1 MARGDERGGISRRTL
16 LIGGSATAGLVVAW
30 ALWPR
35 NYAPNLR
42 AGEGESLFNAFIK
55 IARDGRVIV
64 AVPQAE
70 AGQGVYTALPQIV
83 ADELGADWRTVSVE
97 PAPLSPLYANVFL
110 AEEAAAGSSFP
121 ETFGI
126 DRWAARQYA
135 LRNAV
140 MLTGGS
146 SSVRGFEQPL
156 REAAAGARALLCRAA
171 AARWGANW
179 EELET
184 REGFVVRGN
193 DRLAFAEL
201 AAEAAALE
209 LPATVPMRG
218 GNENRLIGQPL
229 PRLDTPA
236 KLDGSAMF
244 AGDVRLRDMAFVA
257 VRTAPWGGSLEGV
270 DWDGADTV
278 PGAFR
283 MIQNPG
289 FVAVAAVN
297 GWAAMTSLARLN
309 PRFAVPGDRPSTRS
323 VDAALAAALDG
334 GDATRLHSAGDP
346 ETDPNGASRIEG
358 RYAIGPGPSA
368 PIEPLTAVARL
379 ADGRLEIWATTMAPG
394 LARSAAAR
402 AIDIAEGMVTIYPTL
417 VGGGYGRK
425 LETAAIAQAA
435 MIAQALGQP
444 AQIVWPRIQEI
455 AADTM
460 APPAVARMSA
470 TVAGGRIH
478 AWRARIASPDA
489 AAATAERLNAAHS
502 FFRPDGGV
510 AAGAVPPY
518 GIGHV
523 AVDHVAADIGIETG
537 IGRGGAHVASCFF
550 TESFIDE
557 IARAAGHE
565 PLSYRMA
572 MLADHPRLARC
583 LATATAIGGW
593 DGGVAGGGM
602 GIAVHQ
608 AFGSCVAALVEV
620 AAGESG
626 RLRALRAVLAVDCGR
641 VINPDLVKQQIEGGF
656 IHGLLYALGNPVD
669 IEGGAPTFGNIG
681 DYGLPILR
689 DAPDVTVEVL
699 ESDEASGGVTELA
712 VPVAAPAVA
721 NAYYA
726 LSGRRVRALPIRSGR

>member
-1 MARGDERGGISRRTL
+1 MARGDERGGISRRQL

-35 NYAPNLR
+35 DYRPNLR
-42 AGEGESLFNAFIK
+42 AGDGESLFNAYIK
-55 IARDGRVIV
+55 IGRDGRVIV

-83 ADELGADWRTVSVE
+83 ADELGADWRTVAVE
-97 PAPLSPLYANVFL
+97 PAPLSPLYANLFL
-110 AEEAAAGSSFP
+110 AEEAASGSSFP
-121 ETFGI
+121 QTFGI

-146 SSVRGFEQPL
+146 SSLRGFEQPL
-156 REAAAGARALLCRAA
+156 REAAAGARALLMQAA
-171 AARWGANW
+171 AARWSANW
-179 EELET
+179 EELDT
-184 REGFVVRGN
+184 RGGFVLRGN

-201 AAEAAALE
+201 AAEAAALD
-209 LPATVPMRG
+209 LPDTVPMRG
-218 GNENRLIGQPL
+218 GNENRLVGQPL

-244 AGDVRLRDMAFVA
+244 AADVRLRDMCFVA
-257 VRTAPWGGSLEGV
+257 VRTAPPGGTLEGV
-270 DWDGADTV
+270 DWDGADSV

-309 PRFAVPGDRPSTRS
+309 PRFSVPADRPSTRS

-334 GDATRLHSAGDP
+334 GEATRLHTAGDP
-346 ETDPNGASRIEG
+346 DSDPAGSSRIEG

-368 PIEPLTAVARL
+368 PIEPLTATARF
-379 ADGRLEIWATTMAPG
+379 ADGRLEIWAPIMAMG

-402 AIDIAEGMVTIYPTL
+402 ALDIADGMVTIYPTL

-425 LETAAIAQAA
+425 LETAAIEQAA
-435 MIAQALGQP
+435 IIAQALGQP

-455 AADTM
+455 RADTM

-478 AWRARIASPDA
+478 SWRARIASPDA
-489 AAATAERLNAAHS
+489 AAATAERLHAAHS

-523 AVDHVAADIGIETG
+523 AVDHVEAEIGIPVG

-550 TESFIDE
+550 TESFVDE

-572 MLADHPRLARC
+572 MLADNPRLARC
-583 LATATAIGGW
+583 LATVTAIGGW
-593 DGGVAGGGM
+593 DGGIAGGGM

-608 AFGSCVAALVEV
+608 AFGSYIAALVEV

-626 RLRALRAVLAVDCGR
+626 RLRALRAVFALDCGR

-656 IHGLLYALGNPVD
+656 IHGLLYALGNPVE
-669 IEGGAPTFGNIG
+669 IEGGVPQFGNIG

-689 DAPDVTVEVL
+689 DAPEVSVELL

>member
-1 MARGDERGGISRRTL
+1 MARGDENGGITRRRL
-16 LIGGSATAGLVVAW
+16 LIGGGATAGLVVAW

-35 NYAPNLR
+35 DYRPNLR
-42 AGEGESLFNAFIK
+42 AGEGETLFNAFLK
-55 IARDGRVIV
+55 IGRDGRVIV

-70 AGQGVYTALPQIV
+70 AGQGAYTALPQII

-110 AEEAAAGSSFP
+110 AEEAASGSSFP
-121 ETFGI
+121 QALGI

-146 SSVRGFEQPL
+146 SSVRGFEAVL
-156 REAAAGARALLCRAA
+156 REAGAGARALLCQAA
-171 AARWGANW
+171 AARWGVSW
-179 EELET
+179 EELEA

-193 DRLAFAEL
+193 DRIAFAEL
-201 AAEAAALE
+201 AGEAAALE
-209 LPATVPMRG
+209 LPAVVPMRG
-218 GNENRLIGQPL
+218 GNEHRLVGRPL

-244 AGDVRLRDMAFVA
+244 AGDVRLRDMCFVA
-257 VRTAPWGGSLEGV
+257 VRTAPWGGTLDGV

-309 PRFAVPGDRPSTRS
+309 PRFAVPGERPSTQS
-323 VDAALAAALDG
+323 IDAALAAALDG
-334 GDATRLHSAGDP
+334 GDATRLHMAGDP
-346 ETDPNGASRIEG
+346 DNDPGGASRIEG
-358 RYAIGPGPSA
+358 RYAIGPGPA
-368 PIEPLTAVARL
+368 AAIEPLNATARF
-379 ADGRLEIWATTMAPG
+379 ADGRLEIWAPTLAPG

-402 AIDIAEGMVTIYPTL
+402 AIDIGEGMVTIYPTL

-435 MIAQALGQP
+435 IIAQALGQP
-444 AQIVWPRIQEI
+444 AQISWPRIQEI
-455 AADTM
+455 RGEALS
-460 APPAVARMSA
+460 PPAVARMSA

-478 AWRARIASPDA
+478 SWRARIASPDA
-489 AAATAERLNAAHS
+489 AAATAERLHAAHS

-518 GIGHV
+518 GLAHV
-523 AVDHVAADIGIETG
+523 AVDHVEAEIGIETG

-550 TESFIDE
+550 TESFVDE
-557 IARAAGHE
+557 IARAAGQE

-608 AFGSCVAALVEV
+608 AFGSYVAALVEV

-641 VINPDLVKQQIEGGF
+641 VINPELVKQQIEGGF
-656 IHGLLYALGNPVD
+656 IHGLLHALGQPVE
-669 IEGGAPTFGNIG
+669 IAGGVPMFGNIG
-681 DYGLPILR
+681 EYGLPILR
-689 DAPDVTVEVL
+689 DAPEVTVEVL
-699 ESDEASGGVTELA
+699 DSDEAPGGITELA
-712 VPVAAPAVA
+712 VPVAPPAVA
-721 NAYYA
+721 NAYHA

>member
-1 MARGDERGGISRRTL
+1 MARGDEQGGITRRRL
-16 LIGGSATAGLVVAW
+16 LIGGGAGVGLVVAW

-35 NYAPNLR
+35 DYRPNLTAG
-42 AGEGESLFNAFIK
+42 AGETLFNAFLK
-55 IARDGRVIV
+55 IGRDGRVIA

-110 AEEAAAGSSFP
+110 AEEAAAGSAFP

-135 LRNAV
+135 MRNAV

-146 SSVRGFEQPL
+146 SSVRGFEAVL
-156 REAAAGARALLCRAA
+156 REAAAGARALLMQAA

-179 EELET
+179 EELDT
-184 REGFVVRGN
+184 RAGFVVRGG
-193 DRLAFAEL
+193 DRIAFAEL

-209 LPATVPMRG
+209 LPSVVPMRG
-218 GNENRLIGQPL
+218 GNENRLVGQPL

-244 AGDVRLRDMAFVA
+244 AGDVRLRDMCFVA
-257 VRTAPWGGSLEGV
+257 VRTAPPGGALEGV

-283 MIQNPG
+283 VVQNPG

-297 GWAAMTSLARLN
+297 GWAAMTSLARLS
-309 PRFAVPGDRPSTRS
+309 PRFTVPGERPTTRS
-323 VDAALAAALDG
+323 VNAALAAALDG
-334 GDATRLHSAGDP
+334 GEAVRLHTAGDP
-346 ETDPNGASRIEG
+346 DNDPDGASRIEG

-368 PIEPLTAVARL
+368 PIEPLTATARF
-379 ADGRLEIWATTMAPG
+379 ADGRLEVWAPTMALG

-425 LETAAIAQAA
+425 LEVEAIQQAAI
-435 MIAQALGQP
+435 IAQALGQP

-455 AADTM
+455 RADAM

-478 AWRARIASPDA
+478 SWRARIASPDA

-510 AAGAVPPY
+510 GAGAVPPY
-518 GIGHV
+518 GIGHL
-523 AVDHVAADIGIETG
+523 AVDHVAADIGIPVG

-550 TESFIDE
+550 TESFVDDV
-557 IARAAGHE
+557 ARAAGQE

-593 DGGVAGGGM
+593 DGGVSGGGM

-608 AFGSCVAALVEV
+608 AFGSYVAGLVEV

-656 IHGLLYALGNPVD
+656 IHGLLYALGNPVE
-669 IEGGAPTFGNIG
+669 IEGGVPTFGSIG

-689 DAPDVTVEVL
+689 DAPDVTVELV